1 MGAQIPNTSKQ
12 GDGAPIPT
20 TCPGVLCCRTGIQET
35 QTWSKTH
42 GHSSGTAEQGGG
54 HQAKKPRASSPCQGW
69 PRTESRAA
77 HPGCLS
83 RNSCQSGTRERL
95 VKGMERA
102 NPCQDSTCP
111 AGSLFFQV
119 PAPKP
124 SGSQR
129 LARATS
135 QGVHHCPHGAREARP
150 GPLHRDASQE
160 TYK

>member
-54 HQAKKPRASSPCQGW
+54 NQAKKPSSPCQGW

-111 AGSLFFQV
+111 ADILFFQV

-124 SGSQR
+124 RGSQR
-129 LARATS
+129 LAGATS
-135 QGVHHCPHGAREARP
+135 QGIHHCPHGAREARS